1 MTTALITGCASGF
14 GERAA
19 LALARKGVRVAAGVR
34 DFGRAQG
41 LVDAAAREELPVELV
56 KLDVR
61 SADSVAAAVADVHAR
76 IGQIDVAINNAGLH
90 LIAPAELCSI
100 GDCQA
105 ILDTNVLGALRVMQA
120 VLPEMR
126 RRRAGR
132 IVIVTSAGSF
142 VAVPHMA
149 MYTASK
155 HALDALAAAMAN
167 EVKPFGVIITTVAP
181 GTFRTAMAQKG
192 LLPRETY
199 DYSPYAAAQCPQHIK
214 DIEEGPDPEPVADA
228 IVRAALDPDPPLR
241 VLVGNGLDASLGPVV
256 AMHDSFQSWFAPRE
270 EGAAPSSPLLKSAP

>member
-19 LALARKGVRVAAGVR
+19 LALARNGVRVVAGVR
-34 DFGRAQG
+34 DFVRAQG
-41 LVDAAAREELPVELV
+41 MLSAAARENLPVELV

-61 SADSVAAAVADVHAR
+61 SDESVAAAVADVHAR
-76 IGQIDVAINNAGLH
+76 MGRIDIAVNNAGLH
-90 LIAPAELCSI
+90 LIAPAELSSI
-100 GDCQA
+100 SDCQA
-105 ILDTNVLGALRVMQA
+105 ILDTNVLGALRVMKA

-126 RRRAGR
+126 ARGAGR
-132 IVIVTSAGSF
+132 IVNVTSAGSF

-155 HALDALAAAMAN
+155 HALDALSAAMAN
-167 EVKPFGVIITTVAP
+167 EVKPFGVLITSVAP
-181 GTFRTAMAQKG
+181 GTFRTAMTEKG

-199 DYSPYAAAQCPQHIK
+199 DYSPYAAAQCVQHIK
-214 DIEEGPDPEPVADA
+214 DIEAGPDPEPVADA

-241 VLVGNGLDASLGPVV
+241 VLVGNGLDGSLGPVV
-256 AMHDSFQSWFAPRE
+256 AMHDSF
-270 EGAAPSSPLLKSAP
+270 

>member
-41 LVDAAAREELPVELV
+41 LVDAAARENLPVELV

-61 SADSVAAAVADVHAR
+61 SESSIAAAVADVHAR
-76 IGQIDVAINNAGLH
+76 MGQIDIAINNAGLH
-90 LIAPAELCSI
+90 LIAPAELSSMP
-100 GDCQA
+100 DCEA
-105 ILDTNVLGALRVMQA
+105 ILDTNVLGALRVMKA

-126 RRRAGR
+126 ARRAGR
-132 IVIVTSAGSF
+132 IVNVTSAGSF

-155 HALDALAAAMAN
+155 HALDALSAAMAN
-167 EVKPFGVIITTVAP
+167 EVKPFGVVITTVAP
-181 GTFRTAMAQKG
+181 GTFRTAMTQKG

-199 DYSPYAAAQCPQHIK
+199 AYSPYAAAQCPQHIK

-241 VLVGNGLDASLGPVV
+241 VLVGNGLDVSLGPVV

>member
-19 LALARKGVRVAAGVR
+19 LALARRGVRVAAGVR

-41 LVDAAAREELPVELV
+41 LVDAAAREKLPVELV

-61 SADSVAAAVADVHAR
+61 SDESVAAAIADVHAR
-76 IGQIDVAINNAGLH
+76 MGQIDIAVNNAGLH
-90 LIAPAELCSI
+90 LIAPAELSSI
-100 GDCQA
+100 SDCQA
-105 ILDTNVLGALRVMQA
+105 ILDTNVLGALRVMKA

-126 RRRAGR
+126 GRGAGR
-132 IVIVTSAGSF
+132 IVNVTSAGSF

-155 HALDALAAAMAN
+155 HALDALSAAMAN
-167 EVKPFGVIITTVAP
+167 EVMPFGVIITTVAP
-181 GTFRTAMAQKG
+181 GTFRTAMTEKG

-199 DYSPYAAAQCPQHIK
+199 DYSPYAAAQCVQHIK
-214 DIEEGPDPEPVADA
+214 DIEAGPDPEPVADA
-228 IVRAALDPDPPLR
+228 IVHAALDPAPPLR
-241 VLVGNGLDASLGPVV
+241 VLVGNGLDGSLGPVV
-256 AMHDSFQSWFAPRE
+256 AMHDSFQSWFAPRQ
-270 EGAAPSSPLLKSAP
+270 EGEASSSPLA

>member
-1 MTTALITGCASGF
+1 MTTALITGCSSGF

-19 LALARKGVRVAAGVR
+19 LALARRGVRVAAGVR
-34 DFGRAQG
+34 DFERARG
-41 LVDAAAREELPVELV
+41 LVEAAAREKLPVELV
-56 KLDVR
+56 RLDVR
-61 SADSVAAAVADVHAR
+61 SDESVAAAVAEIHER
-76 IGQIDVAINNAGLH
+76 MGPIDVAVTNAGLH

-100 GDCQA
+100 TDCEA
-105 ILDTNVLGALRVMQA
+105 IFDTNVLGALRVLKA

-126 RRRAGR
+126 ARRRGR
-132 IVIVTSAGSF
+132 IVVVTSAGSF

-167 EVKPFGVIITTVAP
+167 EVKPFGVVIATVAP
-181 GTFRTAMAQKG
+181 GTFRTAMAEKG

-199 DYSPYAAAQCPQHIK
+199 GYSAYAAAQCEQHIA
-214 DIEEGPDPEPVADA
+214 DIDNAPDPEPVADA

-241 VLVGNGLDASLGPVV
+241 TLVGEGLDALLGPVV
-256 AMHDSFQSWFAPRE
+256 AMHDGFQSLFAP
-270 EGAAPSSPLLKSAP
+270 AADGGPAVSPLKSSR

>member
-1 MTTALITGCASGF
+1 MTNALITGCSSGI

-19 LALARKGVRVAAGVR
+19 LALARTGVRVAAGVR

-41 LVDAAAREELPVELV
+41 LVDAAAREKLPVELV
-56 KLDVR
+56 ELDVR
-61 SADSVAAAVADVHAR
+61 SDESVAAAVDDVHTRLGA
-76 IGQIDVAINNAGLH
+76 IDILIPNAGLH
-90 LIAPAELCSI
+90 LIAPAEMCSMT
-100 GDCQA
+100 DCKA
-105 ILDTNVLGALRVMQA
+105 ILDTNVLGALRVMKA

-126 RRRAGR
+126 ARRCGR
-132 IVIVTSAGSF
+132 IVVVTSAGSF

-167 EVKPFGVIITTVAP
+167 EVKPFGIVITTVAP
-181 GTFRTAMAQKG
+181 GTFHTAMAEKG

-199 DYSPYAAAQCPQHIK
+199 DYSPYAAAQCVQHIK
-214 DIEEGPDPEPVADA
+214 DIENGPDPEPVADA

-241 VLVGNGLDASLGPVV
+241 VLVGEGLDGLLGPVA
-256 AMHDSFQSWFAPRE
+256 AMHDSFQSLFAP
-270 EGAAPSSPLLKSAP
+270 AADGGPAASPLKSSR

>member
-19 LALARKGVRVAAGVR
+19 LALGRRGVRVAAGVR

-41 LVDAAAREELPVELV
+41 LVNAAAREKLPVELV

-61 SADSVAAAVADVHAR
+61 SDASVAAAVADVHAR
-76 IGQIDVAINNAGLH
+76 MGQIDIAVNNAGLH
-90 LIAPAELCSI
+90 LIAPAELSSI
-100 GDCQA
+100 PDCQA
-105 ILDTNVLGALRVMQA
+105 ILDTNVLGALRVMKA

-126 RRRAGR
+126 ARGAGR
-132 IVIVTSAGSF
+132 IVNVTSAGSF

-155 HALDALAAAMAN
+155 HALDALSAAMAN
-167 EVKPFGVIITTVAP
+167 EVKPFGVVITSVAP
-181 GTFRTAMAQKG
+181 GTFRTAMTEKG

-199 DYSPYAAAQCPQHIK
+199 DYSAYAAAQCVQHIK
-214 DIEEGPDPEPVADA
+214 DIEAGPDPEPVADA

-241 VLVGNGLDASLGPVV
+241 VLVGNGLDGSLGPVV
-256 AMHDSFQSWFAPRE
+256 AMHDSFQSWFAPRQ
-270 EGAAPSSPLLKSAP
+270 EGDAPSSPLA

>member
-1 MTTALITGCASGF
+1 MTTALITGCSSGF

-19 LALARKGVRVAAGVR
+19 LALSRKGVRVAAGVR
-34 DFGRAQG
+34 DFGRASA
-41 LVDAAAREELPVELV
+41 LVDAAKREKLPVELV
-56 KLDVR
+56 ELDVQ
-61 SADSVAAAVADVHAR
+61 SAESVAKAVADVHAR
-76 IGQIDVAINNAGLH
+76 MGPIDILVNNAGLH

-100 GDCQA
+100 DDCKA

-126 RRRAGR
+126 ERRAGR
-132 IVIVTSAGSF
+132 IVNVTSAGSF

-155 HALDALAAAMAN
+155 HALDALSAAMAN
-167 EVKPFGVIITTVAP
+167 EVKPFGVVITSVAP
-181 GTFRTAMAQKG
+181 GTFKTAMAEKG

-199 DYSPYAAAQCPQHIK
+199 AYSEYAAAQCPQHIK
-214 DIEEGPDPEPVADA
+214 DIEQGADPEPVADA
-228 IVRAALDPDPPLR
+228 IVHAALDADPPLR
-241 VLVGNGLDASLGPVV
+241 VLVGKGLDQALAPVV

-270 EGAAPSSPLLKSAP
+270 AGAAASPLA

>member
-1 MTTALITGCASGF
+1 MTTALVTGCASGF

-19 LALARKGVRVAAGVR
+19 LALARKGIRVAAGVR
-34 DFGRAQG
+34 DFDRARG
-41 LVDAAAREELPVELV
+41 LVDAAARERLPVELV
-56 KLDVR
+56 ELDVR
-61 SADSVAAAVADVHAR
+61 SDESVAAAVADVHAR
-76 IGQIDVAINNAGLH
+76 MGKIDILVNNAGLH
-90 LIAPAELCSI
+90 LIAPAELASI
-100 GDCQA
+100 ADCQA
-105 ILDTNVLGALRVMQA
+105 ILDTNVLGALRVMKA

-126 RRRAGR
+126 KRGAGR
-132 IVIVTSAGSF
+132 IVNVTSAGSF

-155 HALDALAAAMAN
+155 HALDALSAAMAN
-167 EVKPFGVIITTVAP
+167 EVKPFGVFITTVAP

-192 LLPRETY
+192 LLPRDTY
-199 DYSPYAAAQCPQHIK
+199 DYSPYAATQCPQHIK

-241 VLVGNGLDASLGPVV
+241 TLVGSGLDTALGPVV

-270 EGAAPSSPLLKSAP
+270 EGAAASSPLLKSP

>member
-1 MTTALITGCASGF
+1 M
-14 GERAA
+14 
-19 LALARKGVRVAAGVR
+19 
-34 DFGRAQG
+34 
-41 LVDAAAREELPVELV
+41 ELV

-61 SADSVAAAVADVHAR
+61 SDESVAAAVADVHAR
-76 IGQIDVAINNAGLH
+76 MGQIDIAINNAGLH

-100 GDCQA
+100 RDCQA
-105 ILDTNVLGALRVMQA
+105 ILDTNVLGALRIMQA

-155 HALDALAAAMAN
+155 HALDALSAAIAN
-167 EVKPFGVIITTVAP
+167 EVKPFGIVITTVAP
-181 GTFRTAMAQKG
+181 GTFHTAMAQKG

-199 DYSPYAAAQCPQHIK
+199 DYSPYAAA
-214 DIEEGPDPEPVADA
+214 
-228 IVRAALDPDPPLR
+228 
-241 VLVGNGLDASLGPVV
+241 S
-256 AMHDSFQSWFAPRE
+256 
-270 EGAAPSSPLLKSAP
+270 APSTSRTSRRAQTPSP

>member
-19 LALARKGVRVAAGVR
+19 LALGRRGVRVAAGVR

-41 LVDAAAREELPVELV
+41 LVNAAAREKLPVELV

-61 SADSVAAAVADVHAR
+61 SDASVAAAVADVHAR
-76 IGQIDVAINNAGLH
+76 MGQIDIAVNNAGLH
-90 LIAPAELCSI
+90 LIAPAELSSI
-100 GDCQA
+100 SDCQA
-105 ILDTNVLGALRVMQA
+105 ILDTNVLGALRVMKA

-126 RRRAGR
+126 ARGAGR
-132 IVIVTSAGSF
+132 IVNVTSAGSF

-155 HALDALAAAMAN
+155 HALDALSAAMAN
-167 EVKPFGVIITTVAP
+167 EVKPFGVVITSVAP
-181 GTFRTAMAQKG
+181 GTFRTAMTEKG

-199 DYSPYAAAQCPQHIK
+199 DYSAYAAQCVQHIK
-214 DIEEGPDPEPVADA
+214 DIEAGPDPEPVADA

-241 VLVGNGLDASLGPVV
+241 VLVGNGLDGSLGPVV
-256 AMHDSFQSWFAPRE
+256 AMHDSFQSWFAPRQ
-270 EGAAPSSPLLKSAP
+270 EGEAPSSPLA